1 MRKFEMIKFIFFVVI
16 VLFTACTSNDECRV
30 EKTVSLKMNI
40 YKKASPTDSP
50 LIIDSLWINGL
61 SKDSFL
67 YKNSK
72 SINSISVPLN
82 ISKVQSDFVIQFNTK
97 KDTLSVFYTNNDAY
111 FISFPCGCI
120 VTHTIDEVIS
130 THHFIDSIR
139 IVQRDVI
146 NVNAEHIKIFHN

>member
-1 MRKFEMIKFIFFVVI
+1 MIKFLFFVVI

-50 LIIDSLWINGL
+50 LNIDSLWVNGL

-72 SINSISVPLN
+72 LISSISIPLN

-97 KDTLSVFYTNNDAY
+97 KDTLSVFYL
-111 FISFPCGCI
+111 S
-120 VTHTIDEVIS
+120 
-130 THHFIDSIR
+130 
-139 IVQRDVI
+139 
-146 NVNAEHIKIFHN
+146 